1 MVVTPNSNMKICMVV
16 TAPIPGSGG
25 DSVNIINRC
34 KAIRKC
40 GAEVHL
46 VTYGDSGR
54 KEPDIE
60 EGIKIHRTRYICLPY
75 LNFVADM
82 LLNPLRLA
90 TKAHNVAQKY
100 PVQLFHVRHPY
111 VALAM
116 LFVNKISKRKPVV
129 LEAAIMSVEMVDKGL
144 SPHSSKVKIMR
155 TVESVG
161 FKLANMIIAPSSGVT
176 EVVKQYV
183 SEEKVRIVSFA
194 VDEEK
199 FKPNLSTAQ
208 EKREEKIILYVG
220 GLQKWQGIDFML
232 MSFAMVCQQMS
243 DVTLHIVTTNPDI
256 KIYKNVAREL
266 TIGHKVKFYSLP
278 HSEIPNTMRQATVFI
293 IPRPKIK
300 TTEIAVPVK
309 LLEAMASGLPVVA
322 TDVAGVRELM
332 DANATFL
339 MAEPNNP
346 TDFSQKILSVLSDKE
361 LSKKIAK
368 NARDKIEKDCS
379 LRGVG
384 KKLLSVY
391 QELIK
396 MKAV

>member
-1 MVVTPNSNMKICMVV
+1 MSLVFLYGMVVI
-16 TAPIPGSGG
+16 
-25 DSVNIINRC
+25 
-34 KAIRKC
+34 
-40 GAEVHL
+40 
-46 VTYGDSGR
+46 
-54 KEPDIE
+54 
-60 EGIKIHRTRYICLPY
+60 
-75 LNFVADM
+75 
-82 LLNPLRLA
+82 
-90 TKAHNVAQKY
+90 
-100 PVQLFHVRHPY
+100 
-111 VALAM
+111 
-116 LFVNKISKRKPVV
+116 
-129 LEAAIMSVEMVDKGL
+129 
-144 SPHSSKVKIMR
+144 
-155 TVESVG
+155 
-161 FKLANMIIAPSSGVT
+161 
-176 EVVKQYV
+176 
-183 SEEKVRIVSFA
+183 
-194 VDEEK
+194 
-199 FKPNLSTAQ
+199 
-208 EKREEKIILYVG
+208 
-220 GLQKWQGIDFML
+220 
-232 MSFAMVCQQMS
+232 
-243 DVTLHIVTTNPDI
+243 VTLHIVTTNPDI
-256 KIYKNVAREL
+256 KIYENVAREL
-266 TIGHKVKFYSLP
+266 AIGHKVKFYSLP

-361 LSKKIAK
+361 LSKKIAE